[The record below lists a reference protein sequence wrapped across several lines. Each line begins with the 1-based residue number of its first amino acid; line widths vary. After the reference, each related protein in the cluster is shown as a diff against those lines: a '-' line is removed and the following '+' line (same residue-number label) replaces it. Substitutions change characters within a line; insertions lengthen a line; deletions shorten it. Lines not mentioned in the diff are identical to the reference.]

1 MKKKDKIVMD
11 QYAIGEIKAV
21 EPSENNLDG
30 FLKDRPNIKK
40 VKFHFDDDKLFVGY
54 HDGTTWNGWKN
65 ICVTEDVHKQVTKH
79 FKDDVDCDLDTIE
92 PDKYGMFSYA
102 YGYCTSIYEEPTMVK
117 SNQIDIL
124 TEQQKVCKKINK
136 QIDKLIEDNK
146 NKCITLL
153 VHWNDYEIIEFHT
166 IDTLMDKYSD
176 ITPSMDISHVAYSL
190 LKDKPYNTYG
200 ELFSNIG
207 VNEVVVIHNM
217 TIVRIS

>member
-1 MKKKDKIVMD
+1 
-11 QYAIGEIKAV
+11 
-21 EPSENNLDG
+21 
-30 FLKDRPNIKK
+30 
-40 VKFHFDDDKLFVGY
+40 
-54 HDGTTWNGWKN
+54 
-65 ICVTEDVHKQVTKH
+65 
-79 FKDDVDCDLDTIE
+79 
-92 PDKYGMFSYA
+92 
-102 YGYCTSIYEEPTMVK
+102 MVK
-117 SNQIDIL
+117 SKQIDIL
-124 TEQQKVCKKINK
+124 TEQQKVCKTINK